1 MKYCQEALY
10 IKSRALAKQEQY
22 TEADNINALLGEHF
36 DMSIPDAKVLYMIA
50 MMNELYIGEPG
61 LELMR
66 KLVRIKPRYNQGI
79 ISLRMLMKRHN
90 IVLEAQKETKLV
102 EAFKSD
108 VSDTEFEELLNKY
121 KRDAPQMVS
130 DMLQAIKNTKLE

>member
-1 MKYCQEALY
+1 
-10 IKSRALAKQEQY
+10 
-22 TEADNINALLGEHF
+22 
-36 DMSIPDAKVLYMIA
+36 

-79 ISLRMLMKRHN
+79 ISLRMLMKRRN

-108 VSDTEFEELLNKY
+108 MSDTEFEELLNKY
-121 KRDAPQMVS
+121 KKNAPQMVS